1 VHRGTP
7 LMTAFRAFSAGGAR
21 SVVDKVNDGTLM
33 QEMAGN
39 FMKGETRDG
48 VEAPQNYGFTSVVAD
63 AVKGADGMIS
73 ESAEAFISFIGGNR
87 SFPVAAIM
95 DDRRHRLKELE
106 KGDTALFGLKE
117 WGQQF
122 HINKLGMFL
131 SGNVDRKI
139 RIGLV
144 ENDDHNKGQQ
154 QSGASAGTQAAGPG
168 VSALATGDGSTGG
181 SSAGGQ
187 QSQAKGQKKLYDK
200 TAETEIEVTKDKI
213 TIKRGK
219 GHCVVTNDAVMTYY
233 NDDTISTRVD
243 SEHAHIRCGSNRIF
257 VDTSGCWSTS
267 PINIKVDPKG
277 VPLVRPSVE
286 ELLLRIA
293 VLEAKVAELQAQR

>member
-1 VHRGTP
+1 MHRATP
-7 LMTAFRAFSAGGAR
+7 LMTSFRAFSAGGAR
-21 SVVDKVNDGTLM
+21 SVVDKVMDGTLM

-39 FMKGETRDG
+39 FMKGETRDKI
-48 VEAPQNYGFTSVVAD
+48 ESPQNYGFTSVVAD
-63 AVKGADGMIS
+63 AIKGKDGQIM

-106 KGDTALFGLKE
+106 KGDTAIFGLKE

-154 QSGASAGTQAAGPG
+154 QQGGAGATAFAGEA
-168 VSALATGDGSTGG
+168 GG
-181 SSAGGQ
+181 SSGGGESGGQ
-187 QSQAKGQKKLYDK
+187 QASKKGQKKLYDK
-200 TAETEIEVTKDKI
+200 ESKDFIEITKDAI
-213 TIKRGK
+213 TLTRGNGK
-219 GHCVVTNDAVMTYY
+219 VIVTDSAVMTQYK
-233 NDDTISTRVD
+233 DETISTRVD
-243 SEHAHIRCGSNRIF
+243 SDHAHIRCGGNRIF
-257 VDTSGCWSTS
+257 VDQGGCWSTG
-267 PINIKVDPKG
+267 PIEIKADPKATPVG
-277 VPLVRPSVE
+277 PTRE
-286 ELLLRIA
+286 EMLRRIET
-293 VLEAKVAELQAQR
+293 LEAKVAELQARR